1 MKKIINIKLISI
13 LFFIT
18 FLLIGLFIY
27 QDFGIS
33 LDEKHH
39 RENAFFWYTYSKDL
53 LNEIY
58 FSIINPSKYILSG
71 EYINIVETSKYN
83 EMGGSASFVGSPLS
97 VFCEFLIEYFNVKT
111 TRNIFHFRHLFNFLI
126 FFIGVLFFYFLIFE
140 RYKSYLYSLIGVLF
154 FCFTPRFF
162 AESFYNQKDIFFLS
176 LTIINIY
183 FGLKY
188 LQKPN
193 FKISI
198 LFSLTSALAFNT
210 RIMALIPIFLIL
222 FIFLL
227 KFLRSDYFY
236 KNNRNY
242 LFYYLISLPFFIIM
256 FWPYLWTSPI
266 SNFIF
271 IFKELLSESY
281 LLWNFYIGEYVLST
295 RIPWH
300 YHIVW
305 IGATSPIVV
314 LIFFILGI
322 FFMLKRLFHRFNKI
336 DNNLNDLWRGDKE
349 MFDFYFLTLVFSS
362 IIIFIIKT
370 IGYSGWRHL
379 YFIYPS
385 IIMIS
390 INGFYRLKFSIK
402 SKIFINIIYF
412 LIFSNLIYLLFWN
425 FKFHPHQYVY
435 FNPIYKSNFNEKF
448 DMDYWGLSNN
458 TAINYII
465 QNNNNYPIKIA
476 TKSFA
481 ALHKN
486 LLLLSD
492 NDKKKVDLVTPNEA
506 DFVITNYSKRVD
518 NEFIIDESKY
528 KKYYEILVD
537 NISIN
542 TVYKKINNF

>member
-1 MKKIINIKLISI
+1 
-13 LFFIT
+13 
-18 FLLIGLFIY
+18 
-27 QDFGIS
+27 
-33 LDEKHH
+33 
-39 RENAFFWYTYSKDL
+39 
-53 LNEIY
+53 
-58 FSIINPSKYILSG
+58 
-71 EYINIVETSKYN
+71 
-83 EMGGSASFVGSPLS
+83 
-97 VFCEFLIEYFNVKT
+97 
-111 TRNIFHFRHLFNFLI
+111 
-126 FFIGVLFFYFLIFE
+126 
-140 RYKSYLYSLIGVLF
+140 
-154 FCFTPRFF
+154 
-162 AESFYNQKDIFFLS
+162 
-176 LTIINIY
+176 
-183 FGLKY
+183 
-188 LQKPN
+188 
-193 FKISI
+193 
-198 LFSLTSALAFNT
+198 
-210 RIMALIPIFLIL
+210 
-222 FIFLL
+222 
-227 KFLRSDYFY
+227 
-236 KNNRNY
+236 
-242 LFYYLISLPFFIIM
+242 
-256 FWPYLWTSPI
+256 
-266 SNFIF
+266 
-271 IFKELLSESY
+271 
-281 LLWNFYIGEYVLST
+281 
-295 RIPWH
+295 
-300 YHIVW
+300 
-305 IGATSPIVV
+305 
-314 LIFFILGI
+314 
-322 FFMLKRLFHRFNKI
+322 MLKRFFHRFNKI

-390 INGFYRLKFSIK
+390 INGFYRLKSSIK

-412 LIFSNLIYLLFWN
+412 LIFSNLIYLLLWN

-465 QNNNNYPIKIA
+465 QNNDNYPIKIA